1 MEFRPVGVDEQGHRI
16 RDLNGTSIKA
26 VVVYLEQSIARE
38 RERQPGVRRLR
49 TSVVA

>member
-1 MEFRPVGVDEQGHRI
+1 MEFRPVGLDEQGHRI
-16 RDLNGTSIKA
+16 RDLSRMSINA

-49 TSVVA
+49 TSVVV